1 MAIIVVLFLFFIV
14 FSFLLLPRIKEYLDT
29 LLPAKKNYRGVELKS
44 SGGPAVFLLWFL
56 FYISVSLI
64 LFLLRGEFYN
74 ELLLFVFILISS
86 FVFGFLDDISSE
98 MGKGFKGH
106 LRLLLGG
113 KISSGILKLFGIGL
127 ASLFFYSF
135 FSLSLLDL
143 FLSAALISL
152 CANFFNLLDLRPG
165 RCIKF
170 FLLFD
175 LLLILL
181 FFTHLEFEWWLCEVS
196 LLAPSVFVLWY
207 DLKEKLMLGDSG
219 SNMLGVWIGAS
230 TVIYADFL
238 WKVILFV
245 LLLLLNLLSEF
256 TSFTY
261 WIGRIS
267 PFRWFD
273 SLGRIEEE

>member
-1 MAIIVVLFLFFIV
+1 VIVVLLFFFII
-14 FSFLLLPRIKEYLDT
+14 FSFLLLPKIKEYLDT
-29 LLPAKKNYRGVELKS
+29 FLPAKKNYRGVELKS
-44 SGGPAVFLLWFL
+44 SGGAAVFLLWFL
-56 FYISVSLI
+56 FFIPVSLV
-64 LFLLRGEFYN
+64 LFLLRGEIYN
-74 ELLLFVFILISS
+74 ELLPFAFILISS
-86 FVFGFLDDISSE
+86 FAFGFLDDISSE
-98 MGKGFKGH
+98 AGKGFKGH
-106 LRLLLGG
+106 LRLLIEG
-113 KISSGILKLFGIGL
+113 KISSGILKLFGIGF

-175 LLLILL
+175 VLLILL
-181 FFTHLEFEWWLCEVS
+181 LFKYLQFEWWLCEVS

-207 DLKEKLMLGDSG
+207 DLREKLMLGDSG

-230 TVIYADFL
+230 IVIYTDFL
-238 WKVILFV
+238 WKLILFA

-261 WIGRIS
+261 WIGKIS
-267 PFRWFD
+267 PLRWFD
-273 SLGRIEEE
+273 SLGRMGEE

>member
-1 MAIIVVLFLFFIV
+1 MAVIIILLFFFTIL
-14 FSFLLLPRIKEYLDT
+14 SFFLLPRIKEHLDT
-29 LLPAKKNYRGVELKS
+29 LLPARRNYRGVELKP
-44 SGGPAVFLLWFL
+44 SGGEALFLLWFL
-56 FYISVSLI
+56 FYIPISFA
-64 LFLLRGEFYN
+64 LFLLKGEFYD
-74 ELLLFVFILISS
+74 ELPLFAFILISS
-86 FVFGFLDDISSE
+86 FIFGFLDDISSE
-98 MGKGFKGH
+98 VGKGFKGH
-106 LRLLLGG
+106 LKLLFQG
-113 KISSGILKLFGIGL
+113 KISSGILKLFGIGF

-135 FSLSLLDL
+135 FRANLLDL

-175 LLLILL
+175 FLLILL
-181 FFTHLEFEWWLCEVS
+181 LFTYLNFEWWLCEVS
-196 LLAPSVFVLWY
+196 ILAPSVFVLWY

-230 TVIYADFL
+230 IVIYADFL

-261 WIGRIS
+261 WIGKIS
-267 PFRWFD
+267 PLRWFD
-273 SLGRIEEE
+273 SLGRVEEE